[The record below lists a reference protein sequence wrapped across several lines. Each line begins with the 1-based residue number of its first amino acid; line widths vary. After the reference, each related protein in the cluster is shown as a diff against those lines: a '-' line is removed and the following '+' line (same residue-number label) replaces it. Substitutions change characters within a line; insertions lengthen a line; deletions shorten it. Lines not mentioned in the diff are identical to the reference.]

1 MVIIRDESIR
11 IKIIRDVKFCQKI
24 KSHKVS
30 KKQKEV
36 FLRKLETL
44 FDILH
49 CKCPILAC
57 TSGPCYSVCPGVHID
72 CKCER
77 DKKIPTVELPFILDQ
92 RTKQGHKGR
101 MQMQIVDMKES
112 KRQELSIQK
121 KLFESSVQKDYKERC
136 VTDDTL
142 SDYQYDETDHSDGVV
157 DD

>member
-1 MVIIRDESIR
+1 M
-11 IKIIRDVKFCQKI
+11 

-36 FLRKLETL
+36 FLRKLETF

-49 CKCPILAC
+49 CKCPISAC

-77 DKKIPTVELPFILDQ
+77 DKKNPTVELPLILDQ

-101 MQMQIVDMKES
+101 MQMQSVDMKES
-112 KRQELSIQK
+112 KRQYSSMK
-121 KLFESSVQKDYKERC
+121 RKLHECRV
-136 VTDDTL
+136 
-142 SDYQYDETDHSDGVV
+142 
-157 DD
+157 

>member
-1 MVIIRDESIR
+1 MDYQCMDESIR

-24 KSHKVS
+24 RSHKVS

-49 CKCPILAC
+49 CKCPILTC
-57 TSGPCYSVCPGVHID
+57 TSGPCYSVWPGVLIN
-72 CKCER
+72 CKCEK

-101 MQMQIVDMKES
+101 MQMQSFDMEES
-112 KRQELSIQK
+112 KRKELSMKRKLWESILCRKITK
-121 KLFESSVQKDYKERC
+121 KGL
-136 VTDDTL
+136 
-142 SDYQYDETDHSDGVV
+142 
-157 DD
+157 